1 MILTSIERILK
12 ETLNNVEQ
20 SLAEN
25 IIKQASF
32 ELTNSKVYFYCDS
45 QNVGRQSHGSCVSP
59 RHFSVLGS
67 ATRMANC
74 SK

>member
-32 ELTNSKVYFYCDS
+32 ELTNSKVYTFIVIHRMLD
-45 QNVGRQSHGSCVSP
+45 VKVMVHVF
-59 RHFSVLGS
+59 HLGIFPF
-67 ATRMANC
+67 
-74 SK
+74 